1 MKSAFLIGRLPLN
14 TSISVLLPNTLDRLG
29 KLAFANAN
37 GLQTENVQTVGLTK

>member
-37 GLQTENVQTVGLTK
+37 GLQTEKCSDCGAN